1 MKKLVFII
9 FILCIQFSNAQVGIG
24 TSDPNQSALLEIV
37 SSDKGL
43 LIPRIQLN
51 GTTDV
56 STINNGNVESLLIYN
71 TVNTS
76 DVTKGFYY
84 WGGTRWRKIVTE
96 AIVNNLISEDNTLV
110 DGKVY
115 VGNGSNEVAEVSIS
129 GDATIANTG
138 ALTIANDAVTTVKIL
153 DGAITKTKLISTT
166 TAADNGKVL
175 AINSDGTGLEWKFA
189 TGGILYT
196 EDFMEDNATPKAH
209 SLAMSVLGTTANNF
223 KVSLNG
229 SVVSPSNIAYDPSNG
244 ANGSIQITGI
254 SVYNYDVVTVAYIT
268 NN

>member
-1 MKKLVFII
+1 
-9 FILCIQFSNAQVGIG
+9 LCVQFSNAQVGIG
-24 TSDPNQSALLEIV
+24 TSDPNKSAQLEIV

-96 AIVNNLISEDNTLV
+96 AIVNNLISVGNTLAE
-110 DGKVY
+110 GKVY
-115 VGNGSNEVAEVSIS
+115 VGNGSDIGAEVSIN

-138 ALTIANDAVTTVKIL
+138 ALTIANDAVTTVKIA
-153 DGAITKTKLISTT
+153 DGAVTKTKLIATT
-166 TAADNGKVL
+166 TGADNGKVL
-175 AINSDGTGLEWKFA
+175 AIKSDGTGLEWKVSS
-189 TGGILYT
+189 TGVVLYT
-196 EDFMEDNATPKAH
+196 EDFMEDNATPKEH
-209 SLAMSVLGTTANNF
+209 SLTMSVLGTTVNNF

-229 SVVSPSNIAYDPSNG
+229 SVISSSNITYNPSNG
-244 ANGSIQITGI
+244 TNGSIQITGI
-254 SVYNYDVVTVAYIT
+254 PVFLYDIVTVVYAT
-268 NN
+268 NE